1 MSAKLQPLDSERQR
15 CPIDLAGFPWYKWFP
30 AKFAL
35 SEESGP
41 LSLAEEGAFHRLLD
55 NQWINGSIP
64 SEVEKLALICKR
76 IPDHEMELI
85 WVRLKP
91 LFEPDPNNSG
101 RLVNRDLWNQM
112 NDVSEVSERQ
122 ARNGR
127 AGARKRW
134 GERNRERDRVP
145 IAALQLSDSKVDTET
160 KTTRDS
166 EWVVGG
172 KERGSGERGLDKGHA
187 MIVFADLRAART
199 SSSPPQGQTRYSIP
213 VKLVHSLDDRC
224 RRALEGIGG
233 AHILANAPDDKLPIL
248 RAQFAEVFLSA
259 YAVGSTAPA

>member
-1 MSAKLQPLDSERQR
+1 VSAKLQPLDSKRQR
-15 CPIDLAGFPWYKWFP
+15 CPIDLGGFPWYKWFP

-64 SEVEKLALICKR
+64 PELEKLALICKR

-91 LFEPDPNNSG
+91 FFEPDPNNSG
-101 RLVNRDLWNQM
+101 RLINRDLWNQM

-127 AGARKRW
+127 AGAKKRW
-134 GERNRERDRVP
+134 GETSREGDKEP
-145 IAALQLSDSKVDTET
+145 IAALKLSDSRVDTET
-160 KTTRDS
+160 KTPTDS
-166 EWVVGG
+166 RWVFGG
-172 KERGSGERGLDKGHA
+172 EQRGDGERGLDKGHA
-187 MIVFADLRAART
+187 MIVFARLRGART
-199 SSSPPQGQTRYSIP
+199 SSSPPHGGTRYSIP
-213 VKLVHSLDDRC
+213 VELVRSLDDRS
-224 RRALEGIGG
+224 RAALEGIGG
-233 AHILANAPDDKLPIL
+233 PHILANAPDDKLTIL
-248 RAQFAEVFLSA
+248 RAQFAEMFLSTS
-259 YAVGSTAPA
+259 AVRSAATA